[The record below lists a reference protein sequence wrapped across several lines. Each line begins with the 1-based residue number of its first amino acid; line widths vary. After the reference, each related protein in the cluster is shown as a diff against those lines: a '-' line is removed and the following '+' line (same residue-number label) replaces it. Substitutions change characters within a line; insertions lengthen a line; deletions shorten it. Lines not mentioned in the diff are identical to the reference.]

1 MSSTSETSSP
11 QHCRQPSDP
20 SDEVVWANVYLLLSK
35 AFSLPRVMEQKHPEQ
50 LRQLV
55 PDLPPGLH
63 DSGRALAQAWE
74 HALEDRETLSLAY
87 ARLFLGPFEILSPP
101 YASFYLETDQR
112 LMGEVSRSVAAAYA
126 QSGLTSGT
134 GPCEVPDHIALEWE
148 FMYYLT
154 HQYVVTGQE
163 QWIDLRRSFRS
174 THLDHW
180 APLLAQAITLAAEHT
195 FYNLLA
201 VFMTALI
208 GVQDSD

>member
-11 QHCRQPSDP
+11 THCRRPSDP
-20 SDEVVWANVYLLLSK
+20 SDEIIWANVYLLLSK

-55 PDLPPGLH
+55 PDLPPVLL

-74 HALEDRETLSLAY
+74 HALADRETLSLAY

-112 LMGEVSRSVAAAYA
+112 LMGEVSRYVAAAYA
-126 QSGLTSGT
+126 QSGLGPGT
-134 GPCEVPDHIALEWE
+134 GPDEVPDHIALEWE

-201 VFMTALI
+201 DFMKALI